1 MSALRPWNLTVLYN
15 LPVFGQL
22 DLYDNL
28 LHPSRPELILEL
40 KDEFTNFYFVVGKGK
55 LYTSL
60 DVDQVMKNW
69 RITPDQFLILKLEFA
84 AVNYSLN
91 PQTAEG
97 SLNDMINNAIEVLYQ
112 TLLHKDF
119 WVTVKAE

>member
-1 MSALRPWNLTVLYN
+1 MVHFNLFCLVDGEPT
-15 LPVFGQL
+15 
-22 DLYDNL
+22 
-28 LHPSRPELILEL
+28 SRAIPPP
-40 KDEFTNFYFVVGKGK
+40 F
-55 LYTSL
+55 SL